1 MSNLNEPMGKI
12 DTIVIETSMLTAD
25 IKGIRLAAANGAM
38 LPPADPGAHVDLW
51 LPDGNV
57 RQYSVIER
65 AADGS
70 AYRIAVLREPA
81 SRGASAY
88 VVDRLCVG
96 QRIHVSGPRNN
107 FALDESHDETV
118 LIAGGIG
125 ITPILPMAMRL
136 AKAGKRFSFN
146 YLGRGRQRTALL
158 DVIDAGPL
166 KDIAR
171 IHFSDEHGEANLR
184 GLIGAPRP
192 GAHVYVCGPGRL
204 IDGVLEAASDWPTDT
219 LHFERFAAPAPV
231 ETTSAAVSFEVELAK
246 SGKVITV
253 KADQSIMQAL
263 RQERVRI
270 DSVCREGICGT
281 CAVPLLA
288 GEAEHRDVIQTDTE
302 KNQNTVI
309 YVCVSRAR
317 SARLVLDL

>member
-1 MSNLNEPMGKI
+1 MSNLNEPMGRI
-12 DTIVIETSMLTAD
+12 DAIVIETSMLTTD
-25 IKGIRLAAANGAM
+25 IKGIRLAAADGAM
-38 LPPADPGAHVDLW
+38 LPPADPGAHIDLW
-51 LPDGNV
+51 LPDRNV

-70 AYRIAVLREPA
+70 AYRIAVLREA
-81 SRGASAY
+81 SSRGGSAY
-88 VVDRLCVG
+88 VVDWLCVG
-96 QRIHVSGPRNN
+96 QRIQLSGPRNS
-107 FALDESHDETV
+107 FALDENHDETV

-136 AKAGKRFSFN
+136 ARAGKRFSFN

-158 DVIDAGPL
+158 DVIDASPL

-171 IHFSDEHGEANLR
+171 IHFSDEHGEADLR

-192 GAHVYVCGPGRL
+192 GAHVYVCCPGRL
-204 IDGVLEAASDWPTDT
+204 IDGVLEAASDWPRDT
-219 LHFERFAAPAPV
+219 IHFERFTAPAPV
-231 ETTSAAVSFEVELAK
+231 TTPSEPASFDVELAK

-288 GEAEHRDVIQTDTE
+288 GEAEHRDVVQTDTE
-302 KNQNTVI
+302 
-309 YVCVSRAR
+309 
-317 SARLVLDL
+317 